1 MVLKEEVC
9 EDEGVYVS
17 FACYSCGGD
26 GNDARDGAGVG
37 DACAGVRVQR
47 QQSPA
52 VFASPKA
59 AGLYLIRYGC
69 PKNSRA
75 SSRTASSSTLLA
87 RGRLARGRCRVDL
100 HRGITFGTSSA
111 KNGVP
116 PFLWFSSHPSCAF
129 RRWLIVCLSSVFS
142 SGSYGYK

>member
-1 MVLKEEVC
+1 MGYPCRVTKTRLVELQRPEDGPCEEAADEEASEDEVSEEEARSEDEVVLKEEVC

-59 AGLYLIRYGC
+59 AGLYLMKYGC
-69 PKNSRA
+69 PNNSSIVANRLLFNPA
-75 SSRTASSSTLLA
+75 GEGPARTQAVQ
-87 RGRLARGRCRVDL
+87 G
-100 HRGITFGTSSA
+100 
-111 KNGVP
+111 
-116 PFLWFSSHPSCAF
+116 
-129 RRWLIVCLSSVFS
+129 
-142 SGSYGYK
+142 